1 MSDAHEPICLH
12 PSRPSLST
20 YLPNCLSIYIQNKG
34 GKFLEEI
41 VVLRRWRV
49 KQGNLV
55 FWTELIA

>member
-1 MSDAHEPICLH
+1 MPTN
-12 PSRPSLST
+12 PSVSILPVLLST

-34 GKFLEEI
+34 GKFLQKI

-55 FWTELIA
+55 FLTELIA